1 MPTQE
6 LDPTVKTALQ
16 QLFEE
21 DIAFDK
27 TLGLRIASFDFTRPQ
42 LRFDLQP
49 GLIGHPVRKVLH
61 GGVIAAALDT
71 SAGLAVMLAI
81 LHAHADAP
89 PAEQMQRFRQLG
101 TIDLRVDYVRPGR
114 GAHFIAS
121 AEVLRLG
128 SRVANT
134 RMDLVNDSGEL
145 IASGSA
151 AFMVG

>member
-1 MPTQE
+1 MPEQK
-6 LDPTVKTALQ
+6 LDPAVKAALR

-27 TLGLRIASFDFTRPQ
+27 TLGLRIASFDFARPT
-42 LRFDLQP
+42 LRFDMQP
-49 GLIGHPVRKVLH
+49 NLIGHPVRKVLH

-71 SAGLAVMLAI
+71 TAGLAVMLAI
-81 LHAHADAP
+81 IHAHADAP

-101 TIDLRVDYVRPGR
+101 TIDLRIDYIRPGR
-114 GAHFIAS
+114 GAHFIAG

-134 RMDLVNDSGEL
+134 RMDLVNDGGEL

>member
-1 MPTQE
+1 MPEQK
-6 LDPTVKTALQ
+6 LDPAVKAALQ

-27 TLGLRIASFDFTRPQ
+27 TLGLRIASLDFTRPT
-42 LRFDLQP
+42 LRFDMGP
-49 GLIGHPVRKVLH
+49 NLIGHPVRKVLH

-71 SAGLAVMLAI
+71 TAGLAVMLAI
-81 LHAHADAP
+81 IHAHADAP